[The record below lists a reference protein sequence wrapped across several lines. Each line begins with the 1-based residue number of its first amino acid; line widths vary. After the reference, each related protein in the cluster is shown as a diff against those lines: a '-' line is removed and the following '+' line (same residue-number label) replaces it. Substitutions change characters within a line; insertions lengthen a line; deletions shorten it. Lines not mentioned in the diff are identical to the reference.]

1 MSRSDLKGDPSLT
14 FKLTRD
20 SFPSAPFLVLGIL
33 SISAFR
39 RCSSSLGEND
49 RGEKKCFRR
58 LRTWKQVGSAQR
70 RLDEE
75 ARAAAEAA
83 QLRAD
88 LEAAFSFLR
97 IL

>member
-1 MSRSDLKGDPSLT
+1 MIL
-14 FKLTRD
+14 
-20 SFPSAPFLVLGIL
+20 FPVHP
-33 SISAFR
+33 
-39 RCSSSLGEND
+39 SSSWGSSLSRIFED
-49 RGEKKCFRR
+49 VHPRLAKTIAEKKCFRR